1 MEVNFHNKTVVVI
14 GDLILDEYIE
24 GRVERISPEAPV
36 PVVELLKDEHKPGG
50 AANVAVLLKTLGAD
64 VKLAGVVGADE
75 RAELL
80 LGILRK
86 KGIDTSLVVKEA
98 NRPTTVKTR
107 IISRAHHIVRLDRE
121 VKNPIQNVTE
131 KEVIKRISNYHDQV
145 DAILIE
151 DYDKGFITRGI
162 VDAIKSM
169 NKPIYVDPKVKNIP
183 LYKDIKVLKPNFS
196 EFNAATG
203 YASGKDEES
212 LHLEIKRFRES
223 QRVET
228 LIVTLGGKGMILC
241 TEEKLCHIPAI
252 KREVFDV
259 TGAGDMVISA
269 YTLADLSGFNMLDSA
284 IISSIAAGIEVTKL
298 GATPVTVDEINT
310 VLNEEYEEI
319 KNNIK
324 CISF

>member
-64 VKLAGVVGADE
+64 VKLAGVVGEDE

-86 KGIDTSLVVKEA
+86 KGIDTSLVVKEE

-212 LHLEIKRFRES
+212 LYVEIKRFRES